1 MNPSPSNRRPEP
13 SRDQEPA
20 AGTRP
25 GVGSSARWAWPRLPG
40 TLRAATVWWGMLAVA
55 LVVFA
60 AAAFANHQLLGDGT
74 DRSALVVLG
83 VFLGGLAVVTGWG
96 VVLLLRGRLSGRT
109 QLTTFGLIAGL
120 PLLFRG
126 PRLMIP
132 AIGLLIGVLL
142 LWLPPS
148 LRYFKAQA
156 RQARAAR
163 RREKDR
169 LQGRQ
174 RRE

>member
-1 MNPSPSNRRPEP
+1 MTASPSNRRPEP
-13 SRDQEPA
+13 SRSEDPPA
-20 AGTRP
+20 PGGRP
-25 GVGSSARWAWPRLPG
+25 SGRWAWPRLPG
-40 TLRAATVWWGMLAVA
+40 TLRAAAAWWGVLAAA
-55 LVVFA
+55 LLVFA
-60 AAAFANHQLLGDGT
+60 LAAFANHRLLAGEA
-74 DRSALVVLG
+74 DRSALVILG
-83 VFLGGLAVVTGWG
+83 IFLCGLAAVIGWG
-96 VVLLLRGRLSGRT
+96 TVLLLRGRLSGRA

-132 AIGLLIGVLL
+132 AVGLLIGVLL

-156 RQARAAR
+156 KAARAAR

-169 LQGRQ
+169 LKGR
-174 RRE
+174 